1 MTLALC
7 CSLFLVLPPF
17 AAPQR
22 DVEVRVTRVER
33 IGRGH

>member
-7 CSLFLVLPPF
+7 SSLLLALPSSP
-17 AAPQR
+17 APQR